1 MWIPKW
7 QKDKHRGVDSPVPT
21 QVVSNEEFIPR
32 PQNPQQKQWEKLI
45 GQMSE
50 EKSRKL
56 GMSRRDY
63 LRTSMG
69 MATAF
74 LASNMVYGPN
84 WEVDA
89 AETLE
94 PAATEEKF
102 PKGEYFIM
110 DVQTHFTD
118 GASIGSR
125 GATFLKNIG
134 VKLTNDVDSYGFGN
148 FVKEIFFD
156 SETSIA
162 VISGVPGREI
172 NKNMAG
178 KVLEGRDRRGG
189 ILPSWLMSQR
199 KQELNALADGQ
210 RAFCPGNCAP
220 NHYWNRKTNA
230 PDFPALFEQMEREVK
245 TYGID
250 SWKWYCH
257 TDPGRS
263 GDGFR
268 MDDEKLSYPFYEKS
282 KKLGLKVFSV
292 HKGFAAQS
300 RTLGHFAH
308 PGDLEKAAKDHP
320 DLTFIA
326 YHSALKHG
334 PWEPTFK
341 DKGFDNPY
349 TSSRT
354 QP

>member
-1 MWIPKW
+1 M
-7 QKDKHRGVDSPVPT
+7 PT

-162 VISGVPGREI
+162 VISGS
-172 NKNMAG
+172 AG
-178 KVLEGRDRRGG
+178 PRN
-189 ILPSWLMSQR
+189 Q
-199 KQELNALADGQ
+199 Q
-210 RAFCPGNCAP
+210 
-220 NHYWNRKTNA
+220 
-230 PDFPALFEQMEREVK
+230 
-245 TYGID
+245 
-250 SWKWYCH
+250 
-257 TDPGRS
+257 
-263 GDGFR
+263 
-268 MDDEKLSYPFYEKS
+268 
-282 KKLGLKVFSV
+282 
-292 HKGFAAQS
+292 
-300 RTLGHFAH
+300 
-308 PGDLEKAAKDHP
+308 
-320 DLTFIA
+320 
-326 YHSALKHG
+326 KHG
-334 PWEPTFK
+334 RKSPR
-341 DKGFDNPY
+341 
-349 TSSRT
+349 RT
-354 QP
+354 